1 MSRPFAL
8 NRTKVYKMYYTF
20 CEECGAINDY
30 ADTPGDAQKN
40 RRSHVAEHRR
50 FEEGKSELHPM
61 ISR

>member
-1 MSRPFAL
+1 
-8 NRTKVYKMYYTF
+8 MYYTF